1 MLEEY
6 LAQDPNRIV
15 QRIFYICDHIICKQ
29 LPETEAKEGRE
40 VKAWKDL
47 SQISLDPHLC
57 YDHPYQGALK
67 SSWLYYNHLEGGYP
81 GGRDSACS
89 TTVFSST
96 QHWAWH

>member
-1 MLEEY
+1 MWEES
-6 LAQDPNRIV
+6 LRQTGVGGHQEADEGHEAQRRAFEEGDTGAFILLS
-15 QRIFYICDHIICKQ
+15 FQ

-67 SSWLYYNHLEGGYP
+67 SSWLYYNHLEGE
-81 GGRDSACS
+81 
-89 TTVFSST
+89 FKK
-96 QHWAWH
+96 